1 MDTQK
6 LIRNQLDDKIVYFH
20 KAGEVIPPNSGWIQ
34 AFRQALNMS
43 LRQLAQRLSI
53 TPQSVREIEVR
64 ERNGTVSLKVLRQV
78 ATALDMKFVYGFVPR
93 EHTLDGMIEKRARE
107 LAEMLVER
115 TSIQMSLEDQKVSDE
130 GLKRIIEDKTR
141 EFVEE
146 VPKMLW
152 D

>member
-1 MDTQK
+1 MDK
-6 LIRNQLDDKIVYFH
+6 REMIRNQLDDKIVCFL
-20 KAGEVIPPNSGWIQ
+20 KAGEVVPPDSGWIH

-53 TPQSVREIEVR
+53 APQSVREIEVR

-78 ATALDMKFVYGFVPR
+78 AMALNMRFVYGFVP
-93 EHTLDGMIEKRARE
+93 EEMSLEGMIEKRAME

-130 GLKRIIEDKTR
+130 GLKRTIDKKAR
-141 EFVEE
+141 ELSEK
-146 VPKMLW
+146 VPKILW